1 MSTFAVEVRKIGTVT
16 PHPNADRLDI
26 ATVEGMAFQ
35 FVVGKGNFQPGDSC
49 VYFPLDSILP
59 DSLCEALGFAG
70 KLSGPGKNRV
80 KTVRLR
86 SEASQGLAVPVP
98 AVREFLKA
106 DYAHWAPGFDLTDEL
121 GVTKYEPEP
130 IPCQAGNLLPLPV
143 GQEMYDIEGCD
154 RYPQVAEKLIA
165 EKRRVRIL
173 EKLEGTNFSITS
185 DMDLSLWVNQRNNT
199 IEEIKDGKAE
209 NMFWRVARKQGLIDL
224 IKSLAEHHKGVYP
237 CIDKI
242 ILRGELI
249 GPGIQK
255 NIYGL
260 KDTCVRF
267 FDLEVITRDGRRVY
281 HDWEGLKEDMA
292 RFNAMDMLAP
302 VLAEDVLLDEW
313 LAGRTLRE
321 ASHGPSVL
329 NPNQIREGIVITPM
343 VETYSEDLGGR
354 LIIKQRDPI
363 YLDKADC

>member
-1 MSTFAVEVRKIGTVT
+1 MSTFAVEVRKIGTII

-35 FVVGKGNFQPGDSC
+35 FVVGKGNFVPGDHC

-59 DSLCEALGFAG
+59 DPLCEGLGFAG

-80 KTVRLR
+80 KTVKLR
-86 SEASQGLAVPVP
+86 GEASQGLAVPVP

-106 DYAHWAPGFDLTDEL
+106 DYAYWAVGFDLTDEL
-121 GVTKYEPEP
+121 GVIKYEPEP
-130 IPCQAGNLLPLPV
+130 IPCQSGNLVQLPE
-143 GQEMYDIEGCD
+143 GQEAYDIEGCD
-154 RYPQVAEKLIA
+154 RYPAVAQKLI
-165 EKRRVRIL
+165 EGKVRVRIL
-173 EKLEGTNFSITS
+173 EKLEGTNFSITAS
-185 DMDLSLWVNQRNNT
+185 VDDLLWVCQRNNA
-199 IEEIKDGKAE
+199 IVEIAEGKGE
-209 NMFWRVARKQGLIDL
+209 NMFWRVARKQGLLDL
-224 IKSLAEHHKGVYP
+224 IKNLVAHHKGYIP
-237 CIDKI
+237 GLDKV

-255 NIYGL
+255 NIYAL
-260 KDTCVRF
+260 KDTCVGL
-267 FDLEVITRDGRRVY
+267 FDMATITRTGKRTY
-281 HDWEGLKEDMA
+281 HNWDAFKEDLI
-292 RFNAMDMLAP
+292 RFNALNQTAP
-302 VLAEDVLLDEW
+302 VLAEDVFLDEW

-329 NPNQIREGIVITPM
+329 NPNHLREGIVITPM
-343 VETYSEDLGGR
+343 VEGYSEDLGGR

>member
-1 MSTFAVEVRKIGTVT
+1 MFVEV
-16 PHPNADRLDI
+16 NDNL
-26 ATVEGMAFQ
+26 
-35 FVVGKGNFQPGDSC
+35 VG
-49 VYFPLDSILP
+49 L
-59 DSLCEALGFAG
+59 
-70 KLSGPGKNRV
+70 
-80 KTVRLR
+80 
-86 SEASQGLAVPVP
+86 
-98 AVREFLKA
+98 
-106 DYAHWAPGFDLTDEL
+106 DLTELL
-121 GVTKYEPEP
+121 GVLKYEPEP

-143 GQEMYDIEGCD
+143 GQEMNDIEGCD
-154 RYPQVAEKLIA
+154 RYPAVAQKLI
-165 EKRRVRIL
+165 EDKVRVRIL
-173 EKLEGTNFSITS
+173 EKLEGTNFSITAS
-185 DMDLSLWVNQRNNT
+185 VDDLLWVCQRNNA
-199 IEEIKDGKAE
+199 IVEITDGKGE
-209 NMFWRVARKQGLIDL
+209 NMFWRIARKQGLIDL
-224 IKSLAEHHKGVYP
+224 IKSLVAHHKLYIPGL
-237 CIDKI
+237 DKI
-242 ILRGELI
+242 VLRGELI

-281 HDWEGLKEDMA
+281 HDWEGLKEDLI
-292 RFNAMDMLAP
+292 RFNALNQTAP

-343 VETYSEDLGGR
+343 VERYSEDLGGR